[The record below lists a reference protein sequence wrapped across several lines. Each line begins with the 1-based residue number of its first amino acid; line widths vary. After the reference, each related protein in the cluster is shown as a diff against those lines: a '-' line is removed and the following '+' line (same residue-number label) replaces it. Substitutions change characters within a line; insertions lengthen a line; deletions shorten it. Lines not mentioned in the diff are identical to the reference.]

1 MSSWNRADVVERWGG
16 GERDYKRSRHA
27 RISNGSGTI
36 RSRRECSGY
45 LPAQIFRGQRC
56 SQQHVQCSRACAV
69 MFNAMAVAD
78 KCMIR
83 IHYLV
88 GGLWGRGDEIPA
100 SKRACIYHG
109 DHGCADGSRMTDFT
123 DINQISVISIY

>member
-1 MSSWNRADVVERWGG
+1 MFRLS
-16 GERDYKRSRHA
+16 
-27 RISNGSGTI
+27 SGTDI
-36 RSRRECSGY
+36 QRSAL
-45 LPAQIFRGQRC
+45 LPAARPC
-56 SQQHVQCSRACAV
+56 SCACAV

>member
-1 MSSWNRADVVERWGG
+1 MLGLSSGTDIQRSALLPAARP
-16 GERDYKRSRHA
+16 RSRA
-27 RISNGSGTI
+27 S
-36 RSRRECSGY
+36 
-45 LPAQIFRGQRC
+45 
-56 SQQHVQCSRACAV
+56 AV

-88 GGLWGRGDEIPA
+88 VVGGGLWGRGDEIPA

-109 DHGCADGSRMTDFT
+109 DRGCADGSRMTDFT